1 MSSNQNTTKETKNKF
16 YGYQPKENNLH
27 KLKHYLFTK
36 SASKDQISA
45 LSGKIREH
53 AILKNKRF

>member
-1 MSSNQNTTKETKNKF
+1 MSSNQNTTKRQNKF

-27 KLKHYLFTK
+27 KLKHYLATK